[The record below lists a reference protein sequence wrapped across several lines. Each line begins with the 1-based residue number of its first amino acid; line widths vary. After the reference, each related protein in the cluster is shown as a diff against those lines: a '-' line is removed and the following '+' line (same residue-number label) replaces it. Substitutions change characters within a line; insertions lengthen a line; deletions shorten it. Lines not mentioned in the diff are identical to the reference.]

1 MQKYALGN
9 LVIVLSTGGY
19 ASGGSP
25 PNRRSKCFAN
35 CTAGDSTSEP
45 VTHHLILAHAAAVKV
60 YREKFQIMQMDDFL
74 EYLFLHLGL
83 LCLGTTYASFLEE
96 RLECFQILK
105 YDIEAE
111 RLPKPAERQ

>member
-60 YREKFQIMQMDDFL
+60 YREKFQ
-74 EYLFLHLGL
+74 LGI
-83 LCLGTTYASFLEE
+83 A
-96 RLECFQILK
+96 
-105 YDIEAE
+105 
-111 RLPKPAERQ
+111 LPGYYICIIFGRKT

>member
-60 YREKFQIMQMDDFL
+60 YREKFQKISYEVEDKNRELRYTCTAQ
-74 EYLFLHLGL
+74 
-83 LCLGTTYASFLEE
+83 S
-96 RLECFQILK
+96 
-105 YDIEAE
+105 
-111 RLPKPAERQ
+111 

>member
-60 YREKFQIMQMDDFL
+60 YREKFQKTPWNRMTLIWSIAFVHP
-74 EYLFLHLGL
+74 LHDKM
-83 LCLGTTYASFLEE
+83 
-96 RLECFQILK
+96 QILLHK
-105 YDIEAE
+105 
-111 RLPKPAERQ
+111 RN